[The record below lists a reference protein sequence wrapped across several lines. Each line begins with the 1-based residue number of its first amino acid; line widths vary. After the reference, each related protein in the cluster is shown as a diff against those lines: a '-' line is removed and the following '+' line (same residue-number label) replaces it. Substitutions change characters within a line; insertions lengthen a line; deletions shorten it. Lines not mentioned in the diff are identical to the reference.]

1 MLERI
6 EASQGGGVSINNKE
20 PSMNLTEM
28 RTIVRR
34 DLRDEDPVNY
44 RWSVDEIDRHISRA
58 VKEFSA
64 ALPLEQEASII
75 TTAGSREIDISD
87 IPERIAIEAVE
98 YPVGRMPEEY
108 RRFSLWGNT
117 VTLLD
122 DAVPDGSNCTVYYGK
137 LHNLDGQGSTI
148 PAQFEDLIVTG
159 AAGYAVLALSVFAI
173 NRVNVGGTASPG
185 DLLEWGKEQLASFKT
200 ELRRIR
206 RKNRVRLNTMYRE

>member
-1 MLERI
+1 
-6 EASQGGGVSINNKE
+6 
-20 PSMNLTEM
+20 MNLTEM

-64 ALPLEQEASII
+64 ALPLEQEASIV
-75 TTAGSREIDISD
+75 TTAGSREIDVSD
-87 IPERIAIEAVE
+87 LSERIAIEAVE
-98 YPVGRMPEEY
+98 YPVSCLPEEY

-122 DAVPDGSNCTVYYGK
+122 DVVPDGSNCTVYYGK
-137 LHNLDGQGSTI
+137 VHNLDGEGSTI
-148 PAQFEDLIVTG
+148 PEQFEDLIVTG

-173 NRVNVGGTASPG
+173 NRVNIGGTASPG
-185 DLLEWGKEQLASFKT
+185 DLLEWGKEQLASFKR

-206 RKNRVRLNTMYRE
+206 RKNRVRLNTMYR

>member
-1 MLERI
+1 
-6 EASQGGGVSINNKE
+6 
-20 PSMNLTEM
+20 MNLTEM

-64 ALPLEQEASII
+64 ALPLEQEASIA
-75 TTAGSREIDISD
+75 TTAGSREIDVSALS
-87 IPERIAIEAVE
+87 ERIAIEAVE
-98 YPVGRMPEEY
+98 YPVGCLPEEY

-122 DAVPDGSNCTVYYGK
+122 DVVPDGSNCTVYYGK
-137 LHNLDGQGSTI
+137 LHNLDGEGSTI
-148 PAQFEDLIVTG
+148 PEQFEDLIVTG

-173 NRVNVGGTASPG
+173 NRVNIGGTASPG
-185 DLLEWGKEQLASFKT
+185 DLLEWGKEQLASFKR

-206 RKNRVRLNTMYRE
+206 RKNRVRLNTMYR